1 MPFKITNDV
10 VKFPKAQF
18 FAVRGPDINFRGLGF
33 EIMQQEAAYEAG
45 APYKQATYFR

>member
-18 FAVRGPDINFRGLGF
+18 LAVRGPDINFRGLGF

>member
-1 MPFKITNDV
+1 MLLEITDDI
-10 VKFPKAQF
+10 VKFPQAQL
-18 FAVRGPDINFRGLGF
+18 FAVGSPDINFRGLGF